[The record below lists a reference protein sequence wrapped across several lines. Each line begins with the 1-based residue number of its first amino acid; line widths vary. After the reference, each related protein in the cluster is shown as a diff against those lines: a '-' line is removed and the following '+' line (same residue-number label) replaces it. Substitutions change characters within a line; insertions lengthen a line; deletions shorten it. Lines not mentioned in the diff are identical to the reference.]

1 MESHEAKAET
11 QEIREMLNALKQDF
25 ADIAKTVKERAV
37 QGTTD
42 WVQEHPFAS
51 IGIGAGVG
59 FLLCLLVGRKLS

>member
-59 FLLCLLVGRKLS
+59 FLLGLLVGRKLS